1 LWSSYHCST
10 ENKKQEVKMTKREC
24 AIVMAYTGVCMLA
37 GENFSIFLNY
47 VEEKLGRTVYT
58 HELPELADE
67 IKEKTERDFL
77 KLCKTASDE
86 GNEKERIH
94 NMIDEEIKKL
104 QPSYKHIAAIKLLES
119 MKEKI

>member
-1 LWSSYHCST
+1 
-10 ENKKQEVKMTKREC
+10 MTKHEC
-24 AIVMAYTGVCMLA
+24 AVIMAYTGTCMLA
-37 GENFSIFLNY
+37 GENFSIFHKY
-47 VEEKLGRTVYT
+47 IEEILGRPVYT
-58 HELPELADE
+58 HEMYELADE
-67 IKEKTERDFL
+67 IKEKSKDDFL
-77 KLCKTASDE
+77 ELCKTATDE

>member
-1 LWSSYHCST
+1 
-10 ENKKQEVKMTKREC
+10 MTKREC
-24 AIVMAYTGVCMLA
+24 AIIMAYTGVCMLA

-47 VEEKLGRTVYT
+47 VEEKLGRPVYT

-77 KLCKTASDE
+77 KLCKTATDE

>member
-1 LWSSYHCST
+1 
-10 ENKKQEVKMTKREC
+10 MTKREC
-24 AIVMAYTGVCMLA
+24 AIVMAYTGVCMLS
-37 GENFSIFLNY
+37 GLDIDLY
-47 VEEKLGRTVYT
+47 YKYLEEKIGRQVYT
-58 HELPELADE
+58 HEMYELADE
-67 IKEKTERDFL
+67 IKEKSKDDFL
-77 KLCKTASDE
+77 ELCRTATDE

>member
-1 LWSSYHCST
+1 
-10 ENKKQEVKMTKREC
+10 MTKREC

-77 KLCKTASDE
+77 KLCKTATDE

>member
-1 LWSSYHCST
+1 
-10 ENKKQEVKMTKREC
+10 MTKHEC
-24 AIVMAYTGVCMLA
+24 AVIMAYTGTCMLA

-47 VEEKLGRTVYT
+47 VEEKLGRPVYT

-77 KLCKTASDE
+77 KLCKTATDE